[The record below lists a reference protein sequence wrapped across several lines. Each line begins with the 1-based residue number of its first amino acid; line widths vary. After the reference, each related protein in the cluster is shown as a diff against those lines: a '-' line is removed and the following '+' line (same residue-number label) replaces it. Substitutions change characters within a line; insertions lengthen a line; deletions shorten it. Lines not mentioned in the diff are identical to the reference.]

1 MMWKK
6 TFLVFLFSLSIQNA
20 VLDDERTKK
29 TDECPS
35 PRLSSQTT
43 VVTKGQ
49 NVSLIC
55 SIEKKSPTIM
65 YAFYRGDKY
74 LRTKDNG
81 ESNIFNL
88 RISEARDL
96 GPYKCKVQDSISSA
110 YRCSKYSPDFNFTL
124 LDPVATPVL
133 NISVIQTE
141 AGLYITLRCISP
153 NGLLP
158 INYTFFEKN
167 VAISPAIS
175 KDVREPAEFNFTQK
189 STQGDEEYRC
199 KAKNRLLNNAK
210 YSQHT
215 LIPLTDGDGCAL
227 CLQVLL
233 PGLLLVL
240 IVIAVI
246 LACWILPK
254 YKARKSM
261 RDNVSRDYGD
271 TPMEAVE
278 YANFYRNQADKE
290 SVPRLEP
297 RQYVPTAQ
305 DGTNSQELHYATPTF
320 QKVASGKHEACND
333 YKTNDYKTNY
343 VYSDLI

>member
-1 MMWKK
+1 MRGQRKRMILLNGFPNRLNIC
-6 TFLVFLFSLSIQNA
+6 TVTNS
-20 VLDDERTKK
+20 V
-29 TDECPS
+29 ECPS

-55 SIEKKSPTIM
+55 SIEKKSQTIV
-65 YAFYRGDKY
+65 YSFYRGDKY

-81 ESNIFNL
+81 ESNICNL

-96 GPYKCKVQDSISSA
+96 GPYKCKVQDSISSI

-141 AGLYITLRCISP
+141 AGLYITLRCISL
-153 NGLLP
+153 NGSLP

-215 LIPLTDGDGCAL
+215 PIPLTDGDGCAL
-227 CLQVLL
+227 CLQLLL

-240 IVIAVI
+240 IVIALI

-278 YANFYRNQADKE
+278 YANVYRNQADKE
-290 SVPRLEP
+290 SVPCLEP
-297 RQYVPTAQ
+297 RQYAPTAQ

-320 QKVASGKHEACND
+320 QKVASGKHGEPLLL
-333 YKTNDYKTNY
+333 K
-343 VYSDLI
+343 

>member
-6 TFLVFLFSLSIQNA
+6 SFLVFLFSLSIQNA
-20 VLDDERTKK
+20 VLDDDRTKK

-55 SIEKKSPTIM
+55 SIEKKSQTIM
-65 YAFYRGDKY
+65 YYFYQGDKY

-96 GPYKCKVQDSISSA
+96 GPYKCKVQDSISSV

-153 NGLLP
+153 NGSLP

-167 VAISPAIS
+167 AAISPAIS
-175 KDVREPAEFNFTQK
+175 KDVRQPAEFNFTKK

-199 KAKNRLLNNAK
+199 EAKNRLLNNAK
-210 YSQHT
+210 YSQYSP
-215 LIPLTDGDGCAL
+215 IPLTDGDGCAL
-227 CLQVLL
+227 CLQLL
-233 PGLLLVL
+233 PVGLLLVL
-240 IVIAVI
+240 KVIALI
-246 LACWILPK
+246 PACWILPK
-254 YKARKSM
+254 YKARKAM
-261 RDNVSRDYGD
+261 RDNVPEDYGH
-271 TPMEAVE
+271 TPMEVGE
-278 YANFYRNQADKE
+278 YER
-290 SVPRLEP
+290 SSMV
-297 RQYVPTAQ
+297 TA
-305 DGTNSQELHYATPTF
+305 
-320 QKVASGKHEACND
+320 
-333 YKTNDYKTNY
+333 
-343 VYSDLI
+343 